1 MFARR
6 HTHQRMAGGVLQQ
19 DDGGVEIEQDARR
32 ARDGFQQAAL
42 ALLPGKGLAH
52 FGYQHHV
59 AHFVGQALLHRID
72 GWRRIRGRGGDIVR
86 AGQVDAQMLRRLL
99 HLARDAAGQVFQYL
113 QLQRAKL
120 RRLRNR
126 FPIVGMAAQQ
136 VRQAHDADQGM
147 TGLQARQRFMVIQ
160 HAVGQEGIELP
171 ALDQPGARFGMRDLQ
186 GALLHSAQGGIVARR
201 EIERVFLRRRGQQ
214 GQAAHVVQQACQIRF
229 LDVRIGHGLGQR
241 ARHDGDRQRAFP
253 EGAQIRAAGMGK
265 AVEGLEDRFA
275 DDQGLDHVR
284 AQRHERLFQADDLA
298 LAMVGRAVGH
308 AEDLA
313 AHARIPGDQG
323 GQLRHA
329 GIVGLQVGDQFDE
342 DLRHGRQAG
351 NQQAIANILIR
362 LLHRI
367 RHCRFEK
374 DERSAAKRGHV
385 QRNPPLL

>member
-1 MFARR
+1 
-6 HTHQRMAGGVLQQ
+6 
-19 DDGGVEIEQDARR
+19 
-32 ARDGFQQAAL
+32 
-42 ALLPGKGLAH
+42 
-52 FGYQHHV
+52 
-59 AHFVGQALLHRID
+59 
-72 GWRRIRGRGGDIVR
+72 
-86 AGQVDAQMLRRLL
+86 
-99 HLARDAAGQVFQYL
+99 
-113 QLQRAKL
+113 
-120 RRLRNR
+120 
-126 FPIVGMAAQQ
+126 
-136 VRQAHDADQGM
+136 M

-160 HAVGQEGIELP
+160 HTVGQEGIEMP

-186 GALLHSAQGGIVARR
+186 GALLHRAQGGIVARH
-201 EIERVFLRRRGQQ
+201 EIECVFLRRRGQQ
-214 GQAAHVVQQACQIRF
+214 GQAAHVVQQSRKVRF

-241 ARHDGDRQRAFP
+241 ARHDGGRQRAFP

-265 AVEGLEDRFA
+265 AAEGLEHGFA

-298 LAMVGRAVGH
+298 LAMVGRTVGH

-313 AHARIPGDQG
+313 GHARILGDQG

-329 GIVGLQVGDQFDE
+329 CIVGLQVGDQLDE
-342 DLRHGRQAG
+342 NLRHGRQAG

-362 LLHRI
+362 LMHRI